1 MIYPSLLKKGDTI
14 GVTACSDGKPDVLDA
29 VRLDHAKV
37 QLDKVGYKVLETKN
51 TRVSFKSRSSSA
63 IERKE
68 QLEELLENDE
78 VKAIIMVSGGD
89 YLLEMLPLLDYNK
102 FVKNPKWLQG
112 YSDPTGLL
120 YTVTVGCDIATV
132 YGCNF
137 SDFGMGEWH
146 HSLENNLKLLQGEGV
161 KQESFDFYMDGFKN
175 KVTGYE
181 GYDSDKEVC
190 WRNACGE
197 DEILIEGRFLGGC
210 LDVLLNLVG
219 TKYDKTTQFIE
230 KYKEDGI
237 VWYLESFSRDSE
249 ELFTGLWNLREAGW
263 FQYAKGFVFGRPCF
277 FETHTDTTYE
287 EAILSVLEELHVPII
302 FDADFGHK
310 PPRMAI
316 INGAKGKVY
325 CKDNLGYIYQKAE
338 E

>member
-1 MIYPSLLKKGDTI
+1 MRYPALLIKGDTI
-14 GVTACSDGKPDVLDA
+14 GVTACSDGKPDALDA
-29 VRLDHAKV
+29 IRLESAKD
-37 QLDKVGYKVLETKN
+37 QLAKASYQVIETAN
-51 TRVSFKSRSSSA
+51 TRTSEKCRSSSA
-63 IERKE
+63 KERKE

-78 VKAIIMVSGGD
+78 VKAIVMVSGGD
-89 YLLEMLPLLDYNK
+89 YLLEVLPLLDYNK
-102 FVKNPKWLQG
+102 FIKYPKWIQG

-120 YTVTVGCDIATV
+120 YTVTVCCDMVTV

-137 SDFGMGEWH
+137 SDFGMQPWHSSLTDNLRLLSGEEVTQH
-146 HSLENNLKLLQGEGV
+146 
-161 KQESFDFYMDGFKN
+161 SFDYYMDGFKS
-175 KVTGYE
+175 KVTGLE

-190 WRNACGE
+190 WRNARGE
-197 DEILIEGRFLGGC
+197 DEITIEGRFLGGC

-219 TKYDKTTQFIE
+219 TKYDKTIEFIE

-277 FETHTDTTYE
+277 FESHTDTTYE
-287 EAILSVLEELHVPII
+287 EAILSVLEELKVPII

-316 INGAKGKVY
+316 LNGAKGKVVS
-325 CKDNLGYIYQKAE
+325 KEKKGYITQKASE
-338 E
+338 